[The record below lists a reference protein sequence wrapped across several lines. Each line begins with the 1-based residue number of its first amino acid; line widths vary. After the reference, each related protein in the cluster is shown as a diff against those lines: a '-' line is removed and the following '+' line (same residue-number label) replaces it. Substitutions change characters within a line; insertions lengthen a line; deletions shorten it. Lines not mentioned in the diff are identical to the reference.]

1 MYPRLIAIENN
12 PYVLNGIYIYNFAIS
27 TVGLPK
33 GSIVHGYMTIYY
45 GVLFQA
51 SGNIMENLGPKGG
64 IQNRMV
70 QVTLRMSRKSD
81 QMKTNAKPLCPVG
94 KPPVV
99 WHKGKEGMPHT
110 SGLHQFWCNIYS
122 ADVYEILGRQLGHSN
137 SFLQNKAVK
146 VEAPRWQPHNQP
158 KKCSRAKYMEWM
170 VMTYA
175 ISGTD
180 FSASPAIDAPKKSIR
195 NWASSLGEARRHH
208 IAGARGWVWTP
219 NRSHDCWVQ

>member
-1 MYPRLIAIENN
+1 MGFFFRHQEILWKTWGQKVASKTGWSKSPWGCPGRATKWRPMQSRCVQSENRLSFDTRAR
-12 PYVLNGIYIYNFAIS
+12 
-27 TVGLPK
+27 
-33 GSIVHGYMTIYY
+33 
-45 GVLFQA
+45 
-51 SGNIMENLGPKGG
+51 GP
-64 IQNRMV
+64 Q
-70 QVTLRMSRKSD
+70 
-81 QMKTNAKPLCPVG
+81 
-94 KPPVV
+94 
-99 WHKGKEGMPHT
+99 T
-110 SGLHQFWCNIYS
+110 SGLHQSWCNIYS

-146 VEAPRWQPHNQP
+146 VEAPRCQPHNQP

-219 NRSHDCWVQ
+219 NKSHDCWVQ